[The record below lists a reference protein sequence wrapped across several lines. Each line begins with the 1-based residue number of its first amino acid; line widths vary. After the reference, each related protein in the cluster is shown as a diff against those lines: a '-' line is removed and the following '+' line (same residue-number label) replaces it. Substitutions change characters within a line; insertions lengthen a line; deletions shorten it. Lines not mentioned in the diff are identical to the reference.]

1 MAFGKIFG
9 LLYHETSIENL
20 KDKYSHATIIADFI
34 WVNIGFNSTLITAGN
49 KYVLY
54 KISFLH
60 IMEVNEEADSE
71 DKVVI
76 NFTKNIKSI
85 TNLKYI
91 IFV

>member
-1 MAFGKIFG
+1 M
-9 LLYHETSIENL
+9 

-34 WVNIGFNSTLITAGN
+34 WVNIGFNSTLITSGN

-60 IMEVNEEADSE
+60 SFIMELNDEADWE
-71 DKVVI
+71 DKI
-76 NFTKNIKSI
+76 DIDFTKNIKSI